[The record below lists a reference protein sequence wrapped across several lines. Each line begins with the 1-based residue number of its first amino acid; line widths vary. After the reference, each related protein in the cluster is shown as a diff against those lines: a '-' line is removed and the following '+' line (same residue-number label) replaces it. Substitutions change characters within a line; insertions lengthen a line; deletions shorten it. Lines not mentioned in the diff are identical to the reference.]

1 MKYTFGATVLILPGL
16 NNSGEEH
23 WQTLW
28 EKQFGFT
35 RVEQRDWDTPVCS
48 DWIETLDKRIRSLN
62 TPDII
67 LVGHSLACCTVGYW
81 TKQYDRK
88 IKGALLV
95 APSDTEAA
103 SYPSG
108 TTGFTPMPLNKL
120 RFPSVTVTST
130 NDYYVTTDRARHF
143 ANAWGSELIT
153 IGEAGH
159 INTASGFGAWPQ
171 GLEYLKKLDS

>member
-1 MKYTFGATVLILPGL
+1 MKKTFSAKILVLPGL

-48 DWIETLDKRIRSLN
+48 DWIETLDNKIRSLHA
-62 TPDII
+62 PDII
-67 LVGHSLACCTVGYW
+67 LVGHSLACCTIGYW
-81 TKQYDRK
+81 AKHYDRK

-103 SYPSG
+103 SFPTG
-108 TTGFTPMPLNKL
+108 TAGFTPMPLNRL
-120 RFPSVTVTST
+120 PFPSITVTST

-143 ANAWGSELIT
+143 ANAWGSEFIT

-159 INTASGFGAWPQ
+159 INTASGLGAWPQ
-171 GLEYLKKLDS
+171 GLEYLKRLD